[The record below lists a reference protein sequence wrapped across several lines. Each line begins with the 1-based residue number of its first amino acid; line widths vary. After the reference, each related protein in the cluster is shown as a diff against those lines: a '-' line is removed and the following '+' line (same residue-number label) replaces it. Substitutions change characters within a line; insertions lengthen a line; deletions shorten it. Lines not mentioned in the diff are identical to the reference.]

1 MSGAA
6 GHIQSP
12 WENMDLTFG
21 QIREIIIKSCLGT
34 LENAKEKLDGVN
46 ILATYKSG
54 HVYIARSLKQVRDN
68 GAEAMRWD
76 LVGEYMKTPE
86 SREAYST
93 AAKDLQ
99 NVLFTID
106 EEILQNFFL
115 NGKYWLNMELL
126 TPLMENIIPYNKNQ
140 LRIHN
145 VQTENGVIDINFD
158 PLLKLIKVAQEGIS
172 KTFEIDKTNKVSL
185 KFMDPTEFLK
195 DLDSLM
201 ENFNL
206 AERNT
211 IEDFLAIEFWDFIDF
226 EFSKIRER
234 DFNLIKSLIRR
245 WAYLDKSTSITKLL
259 AGKNQQTVK
268 WVKETDKNIDS
279 IRTVFLEQII
289 EIFSKVGSK
298 VLLNSENI
306 ASSDPSKA
314 QKSIIDKTDDAIN
327 KMSEYR
333 GEKSKFL
340 KAQYERFL
348 RAGGFDSI
356 APIEGVVFNYEGKL
370 FKLTGSY
377 LPLLKIISFFRFG
390 RDKE

>member
-1 MSGAA
+1 
-6 GHIQSP
+6 
-12 WENMDLTFG
+12 
-21 QIREIIIKSCLGT
+21 
-34 LENAKEKLDGVN
+34 
-46 ILATYKSG
+46 
-54 HVYIARSLKQVRDN
+54 
-68 GAEAMRWD
+68 
-76 LVGEYMKTPE
+76 
-86 SREAYST
+86 
-93 AAKDLQ
+93 
-99 NVLFTID
+99 
-106 EEILQNFFL
+106 
-115 NGKYWLNMELL
+115 MELL

-289 EIFSKVGSK
+289 EIFSRVGSK

-356 APIEGVVFNYEGKL
+356 APIEGIVFNYEGKL